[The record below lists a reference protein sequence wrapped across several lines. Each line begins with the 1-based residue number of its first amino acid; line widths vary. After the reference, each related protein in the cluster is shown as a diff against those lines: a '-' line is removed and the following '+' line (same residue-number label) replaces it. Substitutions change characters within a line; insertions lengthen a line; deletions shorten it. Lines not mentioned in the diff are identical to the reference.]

1 MAARR
6 PVSLRL
12 RLLAAAGIVLLVFL
26 STTGFVLDRAFRASV
41 DDNAREQ
48 LRVRVLA
55 LLGSA
60 EIVDG
65 VLTEPTRLPE
75 PRYARPGSGLYA
87 RILDAA
93 GRPVWRSRSLEATA
107 LSLPTPSP
115 RPPGTSAFDRLDL
128 PERPA
133 LYRYTF
139 GVLWE
144 GPEGDA
150 AYTIEVALERAPFRA
165 EARGFRRELVVW
177 LGGAGAGLLVLQ
189 LGLLAA
195 ALAPLGRVAAEVR
208 RVEQGE
214 ATELDGDW
222 PVELS
227 GLARALNRL
236 IESERARQARY
247 RTTLDDLAH
256 SLKTPLAIL
265 RNALSDGAAR
275 GDPMALDDARGQLDR
290 METIVGHHLQRA
302 SVARNP
308 LAVPALGLAEPVR
321 RVVEGLRRLYAER
334 SPTLTADVPE
344 ELTVAV
350 DERDLYEIVGNLAD
364 NACKY
369 GGGRVRV
376 SARAVD
382 DGVELRVEDDGPGV
396 PGALRRHVLARGARA
411 DTVQTGQGIGLALVA
426 ELVASYDGALAIDGS
441 ALGGAAVRV
450 FLPAG
455 GQASS
460 SVRAS
465 KAAREPSGAKLQTSR
480 IGRQQTAQSSK

>member
-1 MAARR
+1 MRGAR

-12 RLLAAAGIVLLVFL
+12 RLLAAGGVVLLGFL

-60 EIVDG
+60 EVVDG
-65 VLTEPTRLPE
+65 VLTEPARLPE
-75 PRYARPGSGLYA
+75 PRYASPGSGLYA

-107 LSLPTPSP
+107 LTLPTPPP

-128 PERPA
+128 PGLPP
-133 LYRYTF
+133 LYRYAF

-144 GPEGDA
+144 GPVGDA
-150 AYTIEVALERAPFRA
+150 AYTIEVALDRAPFRA
-165 EARGFRRELVVW
+165 EARAFRRELFVW

-208 RVEQGE
+208 RVEQGD

-227 GLARALNRL
+227 GLARALDRL

-265 RNALSDGAAR
+265 RNALSDGAGR
-275 GDPMALDDARGQLDR
+275 GDEAALEEARGQLDR
-290 METIVGHHLQRA
+290 MQTIVGHHLQRA

-308 LAVPALGLAEPVR
+308 LAVPALRLAEPVR
-321 RVVEGLRRLYAER
+321 RIVAGLERLYAER
-334 SPTLTADVPE
+334 ALRLETAVPDA
-344 ELTVAV
+344 LTVAV

-369 GGGRVRV
+369 GRRIVRI
-376 SARAVD
+376 SAREVD
-382 DGVELRVEDDGPGV
+382 AGVELLLEDDGPGV
-396 PGALRRHVLARGARA
+396 PEALRRHVLARGARA
-411 DTVQTGQGIGLALVA
+411 DTVQAGQGIGLALVT
-426 ELVASYDGALAIDGS
+426 ELVASYGGALAIDAS
-441 ALGGAAVRV
+441 PLGGAAVRV
-450 FLPAG
+450 LLPAG
-455 GQASS
+455 G
-460 SVRAS
+460 
-465 KAAREPSGAKLQTSR
+465 
-480 IGRQQTAQSSK
+480 